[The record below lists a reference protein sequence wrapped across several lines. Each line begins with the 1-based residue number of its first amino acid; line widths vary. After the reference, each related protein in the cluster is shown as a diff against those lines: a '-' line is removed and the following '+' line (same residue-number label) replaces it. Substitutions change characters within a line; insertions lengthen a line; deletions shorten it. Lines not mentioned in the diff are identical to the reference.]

1 MLQKPIPTA
10 QYVLLALLGLISGF
24 IGGPLLV
31 MVWISEV
38 ATGLHVSE
46 FLAIAALVGAFVGL
60 LNGLILP
67 LLWWRWKQAREAQ
80 IEIPV
85 SQSDE
90 TTWPPAP
97 KG

>member
-1 MLQKPIPTA
+1 MPQKPIPTA
-10 QYVLLALLGLISGF
+10 QYVLLALLGLVSGF

-31 MVWISEV
+31 MVWISEI

-46 FLAIAALVGAFVGL
+46 FLAIATLVGAFVGL
-60 LNGLILP
+60 TGGLTLP
-67 LLWWRWKQAREAQ
+67 LLWCRRKQAREAQ
-80 IEIPV
+80 WGLPI

-97 KG
+97 KS